1 MTEAEDAS
9 TAGDAGREIATFGE
23 AARRLAAVLFQP
35 AKTFAAIAHLPTW
48 GLALLLLCS
57 TTLVVKFLVEP
68 RISPESL
75 RAFLEDRGVPAENI
89 DEAVEQQLS
98 PAPGARFIS
107 AVSAFGG
114 AGLFY
119 VVTAAIFL
127 ALARL
132 MGSEI
137 DFRRSLAVATH
148 GLLPFAVA
156 TLVVIPVILSRPSI
170 DFQETFAGNFL
181 ASHAGVFAGDDTGAR
196 WRALLSSIDLFSVWC
211 IALLTIGFRVVGKLS
226 RGAALAVVLVPWL
239 VAVLIKV
246 GVAGFLGG

>member
-1 MTEAEDAS
+1 MREPEETSA
-9 TAGDAGREIATFGE
+9 AGDAGREIAGFGD
-23 AARRLAAVLFQP
+23 ALRRVVDVLFQP
-35 AKTFAAIAHLPTW
+35 ARSFAAIARVPTW
-48 GLALLLLCS
+48 GLALLILCS

-75 RAFLEDRGVPAENI
+75 RAFLEQRDVPAENI
-89 DEAVEQQLS
+89 EEAVEQQLS
-98 PAPGARFIS
+98 PSPGGRFIS

-137 DFRRSLAVATH
+137 DFRRSLAVTTH

-156 TLVVIPVILSRPSI
+156 TLVAIPVILSRESI
-170 DFQETFAGNFL
+170 DFQETFSGNFL
-181 ASHAGVFAGDDTGAR
+181 TSHAGVFASDETGAR
-196 WRALLSSIDLFSVWC
+196 MRALLSSIDIFSIWC

-246 GVAGFLGG
+246 GVASFFGG